1 MDTVQHS
8 SNNVDLNST
17 LKEIHM
23 SKLECTAS
31 MNKSSGACVPC
42 QENGKKDRKVIYSR
56 CLAILTHFEVI
67 QVSIQLLVIFGHGIF
82 PVVLEVVGQTI
93 IKEHGPLL
101 KKT

>member
-1 MDTVQHS
+1 M
-8 SNNVDLNST
+8 
-17 LKEIHM
+17 
-23 SKLECTAS
+23 C
-31 MNKSSGACVPC
+31 
-42 QENGKKDRKVIYSR
+42 

-67 QVSIQLLVIFGHGIF
+67 QVSIQLLVIFGHAIF